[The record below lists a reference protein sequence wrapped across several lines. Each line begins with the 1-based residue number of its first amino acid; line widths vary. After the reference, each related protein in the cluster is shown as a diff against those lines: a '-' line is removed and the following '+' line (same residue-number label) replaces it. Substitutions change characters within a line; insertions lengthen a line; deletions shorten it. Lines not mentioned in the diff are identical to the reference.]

1 MQSHKFREYDRK
13 LTVNLDYVKWEVKT
27 RLIIPSVKR
36 FSLVV
41 FVILVVIV
49 VGGIQ
54 AVAATSAYI
63 TFEPQV
69 LYAQQTLGEGAVPVS
84 MVLTVTSGP
93 VYIEQVELA
102 FHVAYTVTAAGA
114 LLADHREIGCVGSLP
129 AQTAGG
135 VPGYAP
141 YIYEYLPTCSPG
153 QFVTDPL
160 GNKALI
166 TSASVGAPSLDNT
179 FLTGGSPPAGV
190 NEWIVVILESPTA
203 TVTMTVYT

>member
-1 MQSHKFREYDRK
+1 M
-13 LTVNLDYVKWEVKT
+13 KT
-27 RLIIPSVKR
+27 RLNIPSVKRFVER

-41 FVILVVIV
+41 FVILLVLAVE
-49 VGGIQ
+49 GIR

-63 TFEPQV
+63 TFQPEV
-69 LYAQQTLGEGAVPVS
+69 LYAQQTLGEGALPVS
-84 MVLTVTSGP
+84 MSLTVTSGP

-102 FHVAYTVTAAGA
+102 FQVAYTVTATGI

-129 AQTAGG
+129 AQTTG
-135 VPGYAP
+135 VAPGYAP

-166 TSASVGAPSLDNT
+166 TSSNVNTLLDNT

-203 TVTMTVYT
+203 TVTMTLYT